1 MAKTIEHKGTVES
14 INGNQVKVRIL
25 QTTGCASCSAK
36 DFCSS
41 AESKEKYIDVKDLN
55 SQYYSVGDSVTLHG
69 SMTLGLRAVL
79 LAFFFPFLVLVISLF
94 ISMSLTHGNELLSTG
109 IAFGLTAFY
118 YLILSLFKQQT
129 SKHFAFTLSRD

>member
-1 MAKTIEHKGTVES
+1 MTKTIEHKGTIKS
-14 INGNQVKVRIL
+14 INGNLIKVRIL

-41 AESKEKYIDVKDLN
+41 AESKEKIIDVRDPN
-55 SQYYSVGDSVTLHG
+55 SQFYSVGDDVTLHG

-79 LAFFFPFLVLVISLF
+79 LAFFFPFLVLVTSLF
-94 ISMSLTHGNELLSTG
+94 ISMHLTHQDELLSTG
-109 IAFGLTAFY
+109 IAFGLTALY

-129 SKHFAFTLSRD
+129 RKHFAFTLSK